1 MAREFIMTKIF
12 DKRWLE
18 LGLTDDDLR
27 KLETYL
33 LENPGAGD
41 IIQGTGGAIKLR
53 WMLPGTG
60 KSGGTRIIYID
71 LIKAEHVHFITC
83 YPKSKKDNLTD
94 NERAAIKEAVKRIV
108 VDERTGHNA
117 R

>member
-1 MAREFIMTKIF
+1 MVREFIMTKIF

-27 KLETYL
+27 KLEIYL

-53 WMLPGTG
+53 WLLPGTG

-71 LIKAEHVHFITC
+71 LIKTEHVHFITC
-83 YPKSKKDNLTD
+83 YPKSKKDSLTD
-94 NERAAIKEAVKRIV
+94 NEKAIIKETVKRIV
-108 VDERTGHNA
+108 ADERTGFSA
-117 R
+117 Q